1 MTARQEEPK
10 RLIDVKL
17 PLAWLIST
25 TVMIV
30 GSACAVAINFNRQ
43 VDALTLKMDTVLASN
58 ADMKAQMK
66 ERDGKYEQ
74 MLRDLYDLR
83 RTTDALDL
91 RTSNLERRSK

>member
-1 MTARQEEPK
+1 MENRPEDSK
-10 RLIDVKL
+10 RLVDVKL
-17 PLAWLIST
+17 PLTWLIST

-30 GSACAVAINFNRQ
+30 MSAAAVAINFNRQ

-58 ADMKAQMK
+58 ADMKQQMK

-74 MLRDLYDLR
+74 MLRDLYDMR

-91 RTSNLERRSK
+91 RVTGLEKRGK

>member
-1 MTARQEEPK
+1 MENRPEDAK
-10 RLIDVKL
+10 RLVDVKL
-17 PLAWLIST
+17 PLTWLIST

-30 GSACAVAINFNRQ
+30 MSAAAVAINFNRQ

-58 ADMKAQMK
+58 ADMKLQMK

-74 MLRDLYDLR
+74 MLRDLYDMR

-91 RTSNLERRSK
+91 RVTGLEKRGK